1 MASDQYPTPVP
12 NMRAAG
18 FDSYG
23 AGPQFTVAQPDPSA
37 DLTNSILSGL
47 LTSAAGGATMGPIG
61 LALGAGQMGLDLLQY
76 YGDRDKRKIEE
87 EIMMQRL
94 AEARRLGKRKADK
107 FIYRPGMQNPTKQA
121 GRVLASLIGA
131 KGDTA

>member
-37 DLTNSILSGL
+37 DLTNSLLSGL
-47 LTSAAGGATMGPIG
+47 LASAAGGATMGPIG

-87 EIMMQRL
+87 EIMKQRQDL
-94 AEARRLGKRKADK
+94 MRRAYKRKTDPG
-107 FIYRPGMQNPTKQA
+107 IYRPGMQNPTKQA

>member
-1 MASDQYPTPVP
+1 MASDQYLPTVNESAAFPSH
-12 NMRAAG
+12 MRLG
-18 FDSYG
+18 S
-23 AGPQFTVAQPDPSA
+23 PQFTVAQPDPGA
-37 DLTNSILSGL
+37 DLTNSLLSGL
-47 LTSAAGGATMGPIG
+47 LASAAGGATMGPIG

-87 EIMMQRL
+87 EIMKQRQDL
-94 AEARRLGKRKADK
+94 MRRAYKRKTDPG
-107 FIYRPGMQNPTKQA
+107 IYRPGMQNPTKQA